1 MPEVRLPVIT
11 STANPAIRAA
21 ADLRHRRGRDETG
34 LTLVDGARE
43 LRRALE
49 AGFELREAFVCPEL
63 LTTDDSR
70 AVLSLLQDQGGTL
83 RTVAPR
89 AYSKVAFG
97 DRSDGIV
104 GVLAIPPS
112 DLPAL
117 AERLAQRLA
126 RRVAHRA
133 LLAVVEGV
141 EKPGNL
147 GAILRSADAA
157 GVDGLIAAD
166 PQTDLFNPNAI
177 RASVGTIFSVPLA
190 AAATADAVAWLRERG
205 LTIVAARVEAG
216 LPYTGVDMTG
226 PTAIVLGSE
235 SAGLSDAWRG
245 PDVVAVRLPMRGAA
259 DSLNVSTAAAVL
271 FYEARRQR
279 DAGNV

>member
-1 MPEVRLPVIT
+1 MPDARPPRIT
-11 STANPAIRAA
+11 STANPAVRAA

-63 LTTDDSR
+63 LTTDNAR
-70 AVLSLLQDQGGTL
+70 AVLSLLQHRGVTL
-83 RTVAPR
+83 RTVAPVV
-89 AYSKVAFG
+89 YSKVAFG

-112 DLPAL
+112 DLSA
-117 AERLAQRLA
+117 LAQRLA
-126 RRVAHRA
+126 QRVAHRA
-133 LLAVVEGV
+133 LLAVVEAV

-147 GAILRSADAA
+147 GAILRSADGA

-177 RASVGTIFSVPLA
+177 RASVGTIFAVPLA
-190 AAATADAVAWLRERG
+190 AAATADTVAWLRERA
-205 LTIVAARVEAG
+205 LTIVAARVEGG

-226 PTAIVLGSE
+226 PTVIVLGSE

-279 DAGNV
+279 DAAHA

>member
-1 MPEVRLPVIT
+1 MPDARPPRIT
-11 STANPAIRAA
+11 STANPAVRAA

-63 LTTDDSR
+63 LTSDDAR
-70 AVLSLLQDQGGTL
+70 AVLPLLQHRGVTL
-83 RTVAPR
+83 RTVAPVVY
-89 AYSKVAFG
+89 AKVAFG

-112 DLPAL
+112 DLSA
-117 AERLAQRLA
+117 LAQRLA
-126 RRVAHRA
+126 QRVAHRA
-133 LLAVVEGV
+133 LLAVVEAV

-147 GAILRSADAA
+147 GAILRSADGA

-177 RASVGTIFSVPLA
+177 RASVGTIFAVPLA
-190 AAATADAVAWLRERG
+190 AAATADTVAWLRERA
-205 LTIVAARVEAG
+205 LTIVAARVEGG

-226 PTAIVLGSE
+226 PTVIVLGSE

-279 DAGNV
+279 DAAHA

>member
-1 MPEVRLPVIT
+1 MPDARPPRIT
-11 STANPAIRAA
+11 STANPAVRAA

-63 LTTDDSR
+63 LTTDDAR
-70 AVLSLLQDQGGTL
+70 AVLSLLQHRGVTL
-83 RTVAPR
+83 RTVAPVV
-89 AYSKVAFG
+89 YSKVAFG
-97 DRSDGIV
+97 DRSDGVV

-112 DLPAL
+112 DLSA
-117 AERLAQRLA
+117 LAQRLA
-126 RRVAHRA
+126 QRVAHRA
-133 LLAVVEGV
+133 LLAVVEAV

-147 GAILRSADAA
+147 GAILRSADGA

-177 RASVGTIFSVPLA
+177 RASVGTIFAVPLA
-190 AAATADAVAWLRERG
+190 AAATADTVAWLRERA
-205 LTIVAARVEAG
+205 LTIVAARVEGG

-279 DAGNV
+279 DAAHA

>member
-1 MPEVRLPVIT
+1 MPDARPPRIT
-11 STANPAIRAA
+11 STANPAVRAA

-63 LTTDDSR
+63 LTTDNAR
-70 AVLSLLQDQGGTL
+70 AVLSLLQHRGVTL
-83 RTVAPR
+83 RTVAPVV
-89 AYSKVAFG
+89 YSKVAFG

-112 DLPAL
+112 DLSA
-117 AERLAQRLA
+117 LAQRLA
-126 RRVAHRA
+126 QRVAHRA
-133 LLAVVEGV
+133 LLAVVEAV

-147 GAILRSADAA
+147 GAILRSADGA

-177 RASVGTIFSVPLA
+177 RASVGTIFAVPLA
-190 AAATADAVAWLRERG
+190 AAATADTVAWLRERA
-205 LTIVAARVEAG
+205 LTIVAARVEGG

-279 DAGNV
+279 DAAHA

>member
-1 MPEVRLPVIT
+1 MPDARPPRIT
-11 STANPAIRAA
+11 STANPAVRAA

-63 LTTDDSR
+63 LTTDDAR
-70 AVLSLLQDQGGTL
+70 AVLPLLQHRGVTL
-83 RTVAPR
+83 RTVAPVV
-89 AYSKVAFG
+89 YSKVAFG
-97 DRSDGIV
+97 DRSDGVV

-112 DLPAL
+112 DLSA
-117 AERLAQRLA
+117 LAQRLA
-126 RRVAHRA
+126 QRVAHRA
-133 LLAVVEGV
+133 LLAVVEAV

-147 GAILRSADAA
+147 GAILRSADGA

-177 RASVGTIFSVPLA
+177 RASVGTIFAVPLA
-190 AAATADAVAWLRERG
+190 AAATADTVAWLRERA
-205 LTIVAARVEAG
+205 LTIVAARVEGG

-226 PTAIVLGSE
+226 PTVIVLGSE

-279 DAGNV
+279 DAAHA

>member
-1 MPEVRLPVIT
+1 MPDARPPRIT
-11 STANPAIRAA
+11 STANPAVRAA

-63 LTTDDSR
+63 LTTDNAR
-70 AVLSLLQDQGGTL
+70 AVLSLLQHRGVTL
-83 RTVAPR
+83 RTVAPVVY
-89 AYSKVAFG
+89 AKVAFG
-97 DRSDGIV
+97 DRSDGVV

-112 DLPAL
+112 DLSA
-117 AERLAQRLA
+117 LAQRLA
-126 RRVAHRA
+126 QRVAHRA
-133 LLAVVEGV
+133 LLAVVEAV

-147 GAILRSADAA
+147 GAILRSADGA

-177 RASVGTIFSVPLA
+177 RASVGTIFAVPLA
-190 AAATADAVAWLRERG
+190 AAATADTVAWLRERA
-205 LTIVAARVEAG
+205 LTIVAARVEGG

-226 PTAIVLGSE
+226 PTVIVLGSE

-279 DAGNV
+279 DAAHA

>member
-1 MPEVRLPVIT
+1 MPDAPPPRIT
-11 STANPAIRAA
+11 STANPAVRAA

-63 LTTDDSR
+63 LTTDNAR
-70 AVLSLLQDQGGTL
+70 AVLSLLQHRGVTL
-83 RTVAPR
+83 RTVAPVV
-89 AYSKVAFG
+89 YSKVAFG
-97 DRSDGIV
+97 DRSDGVV

-112 DLPAL
+112 DLSA
-117 AERLAQRLA
+117 LAQRLA
-126 RRVAHRA
+126 QRVAHRA
-133 LLAVVEGV
+133 LLAVVEAV

-147 GAILRSADAA
+147 GAILRSADGA

-177 RASVGTIFSVPLA
+177 RASVGTIFAVPLA
-190 AAATADAVAWLRERG
+190 AAATADTVAWLRERA
-205 LTIVAARVEAG
+205 LTIVAARVEGG

-226 PTAIVLGSE
+226 PTVIVLGSE

-279 DAGNV
+279 DAAHA

>member
-1 MPEVRLPVIT
+1 MPDARPPRIT
-11 STANPAIRAA
+11 STANPAVRAA

-63 LTTDDSR
+63 LTTDNAR
-70 AVLSLLQDQGGTL
+70 AVLSLLQHRGVTL
-83 RTVAPR
+83 RTVAPVV
-89 AYSKVAFG
+89 YSKVAFG

-112 DLPAL
+112 DLSA
-117 AERLAQRLA
+117 LAQRLA
-126 RRVAHRA
+126 QRVAHRA
-133 LLAVVEGV
+133 LLAVVEAV

-147 GAILRSADAA
+147 GAILRSADGA

-177 RASVGTIFSVPLA
+177 RASVGTIFAVPLA
-190 AAATADAVAWLRERG
+190 AAATADTVAWLRERA
-205 LTIVAARVEAG
+205 LTIVAARVEGG

-245 PDVVAVRLPMRGAA
+245 PGVVAVRLPMRGAA
-259 DSLNVSTAAAVL
+259 DSLNVSSAAAVL

-279 DAGNV
+279 DAAHA

>member
-1 MPEVRLPVIT
+1 MPDVRLPVIT

-70 AVLSLLQDQGGTL
+70 ALLSLLRDQGGTL
-83 RTVAPR
+83 RTVARR

-117 AERLAQRLA
+117 AERLA

-177 RASVGTIFSVPLA
+177 RASVGTIFTVPLA
-190 AAATADAVAWLRERG
+190 AAATGDAVAWLRERG

-216 LPYTGVDMTG
+216 LRYTGVDMTG